1 MITFTPSS
9 FTTFTLLYTITT
21 MYNHFLL
28 NAGHGTN
35 VVQGSEI
42 PSVVP
47 SFNRLIL
54 RCNVKSM
61 YTTAMT

>member
-1 MITFTPSS
+1 
-9 FTTFTLLYTITT
+9 
-21 MYNHFLL
+21 MYNQFLL